1 MLGLLMLVEVES
13 EKKRPS
19 TDYVN
24 QGRRGKFPTPF
35 QMDGMLWPNRE
46 RLVGYVNV
54 WLNKDHVRYHLFLG
68 GKYGPLKWQK
78 SAPHER
84 REWDLRKWQ

>member
-35 QMDGMLWPNRE
+35 QMDGMPWPNRE

-54 WLNKDHVRYHLFLG
+54 WLSKDYVRYHHFFGVILAWTF
-68 GKYGPLKWQK
+68 KMAECT
-78 SAPHER
+78 S
-84 REWDLRKWQ
+84 

>member
-1 MLGLLMLVEVES
+1 MLGLLMLVEVEN

-46 RLVGYVNV
+46 RLVGYVNA
-54 WLNKDHVRYHLFLG
+54 WLSKSHVRYHLFWV
-68 GKYGPLKWQK
+68 KYGPLKWHN
-78 SAPHER
+78 SAP
-84 REWDLRKWQ
+84 QSS